1 MARYELQP
9 DVSLVHVFAR
19 STLRPF
25 TGAAPISGHLDVSV
39 RDGRLDL
46 DQPCAGELRLRVDEL
61 RGEVPHLDRELR
73 NRMDSIRYP
82 TVTAVLTE
90 VRPGSA
96 GGYRMS
102 GELTL
107 HGRTKLVSG
116 DATVVV
122 KPDGPL
128 TLQGVLHLDMRD
140 FGLVPPRL
148 LVLRVH
154 PEIEVR
160 LGVTAAAVSPAG
172 SRGAGTTE

>member
-9 DVSLVHVFAR
+9 DASLVHVFAR

-25 TGAAPISGHLDVSV
+25 TGAAPISGHLDVSI
-39 RDGRLDL
+39 RDGRIDL
-46 DQPCAGELRLRVDEL
+46 DQPCAGELRLRVEDL
-61 RGEVPHLDRELR
+61 RGDVPHLDRELR
-73 NRMDSIRYP
+73 NRMDSDRYP

-90 VRPGSA
+90 VRAASG

-102 GELTL
+102 GQLTL

-116 DATVVV
+116 EATVVV
-122 KPDGPL
+122 EPDGPL
-128 TLQGVLHLDMRD
+128 TLRGILHLDMRD

-160 LGVTAAAVSPAG
+160 LGVTAAAVLPADC
-172 SRGAGTTE
+172 GASGLPE

>member
-9 DVSLVHVFAR
+9 DRSLVHVFAR

-25 TGAAPISGHLDVSV
+25 TGAGPISGHLDVSL

-46 DQPCAGELRLRVDEL
+46 DQPCAGELRLRVDDL
-61 RGEVPHLDRELR
+61 TGDVPHLDRELR

-82 TVTAVLTE
+82 TVTAVLRE
-90 VRPGSA
+90 VRPGAA
-96 GGYRMS
+96 GAYHMS

-107 HGRTKLVSG
+107 RGRTKLVSG
-116 DATVVV
+116 DATLVVE
-122 KPDGPL
+122 PGGPL
-128 TLQGVLHLDMRD
+128 TLRGVLHLDMRD

-154 PEIEVR
+154 PQIEVR
-160 LGVTAAAVSPAG
+160 LGVTAVAVRSADVREAG
-172 SRGAGTTE
+172 VSD

>member
-9 DVSLVHVFAR
+9 DVSLIHVFAR

-25 TGAAPISGHLDVSV
+25 TGAAPISGHLDVSL

-46 DQPCAGELRLRVDEL
+46 DQPCSGELRLRVADL
-61 RGEVPHLDRELR
+61 RGDVPHLDRELR
-73 NRMDSIRYP
+73 NRMDSDRYP
-82 TVTAVLTE
+82 TVTAVLTA
-90 VRPGSA
+90 VRAGTA

-107 HGRTKLVSG
+107 HGRTKLVEG
-116 DATVVV
+116 DATLVVD
-122 KPDGPL
+122 PGGPL
-128 TLQGVLHLDMRD
+128 TLRGILHLDMRD

-160 LGVTAAAVSPAG
+160 LGVTAAAVQSADCTG
-172 SRGAGTTE
+172 SAD

>member
-9 DVSLVHVFAR
+9 DRSLVHVFAR

-25 TGAAPISGHLDVSV
+25 TGAGPVSGHLDVSL

-46 DQPCAGELRLRVDEL
+46 DQPCAGELRLRVEDL
-61 RGEVPHLDRELR
+61 RGDVPHLDRELR

-82 TVTAVLTE
+82 TVTAVLRE
-90 VRPGSA
+90 VRPGAA
-96 GGYRMS
+96 GGYHMS

-107 HGRTKLVSG
+107 RGRTKLVSG
-116 DATVVV
+116 DATLVVE
-122 KPDGPL
+122 PGGPL
-128 TLQGVLHLDMRD
+128 TLRGVLHLDMRD

-154 PEIEVR
+154 PQIEVR
-160 LGVTAAAVSPAG
+160 LGVTAVAVQAADVREAG
-172 SRGAGTTE
+172 LSD

>member
-9 DVSLVHVFAR
+9 DASLVHVFAR

-25 TGAAPISGHLDVSV
+25 TGAAPVSGHLDLSL
-39 RDGRLDL
+39 RNGGLDL

-61 RGEVPHLDRELR
+61 RGGVPHLDRELR

-82 TVTAVLTE
+82 AVTAVLRD
-90 VRPGSA
+90 VRPGPA

-107 HGRTKLVSG
+107 HGRTKLVFG
-116 DATVVV
+116 DATVTVTA
-122 KPDGPL
+122 GGAL

-160 LGVTAAAVSPAG
+160 LRVTAAAVSSAG
-172 SRGAGTTE
+172 SGETGATE